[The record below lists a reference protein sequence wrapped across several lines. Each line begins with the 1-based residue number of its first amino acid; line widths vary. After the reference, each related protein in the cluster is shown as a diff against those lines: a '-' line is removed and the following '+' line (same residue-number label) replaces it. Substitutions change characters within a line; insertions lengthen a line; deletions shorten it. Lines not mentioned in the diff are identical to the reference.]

1 MTDCIQIKNKQD
13 FKGSQEGMQTLRSAR
28 LHWNLQTDTGK
39 KRGARSERATPAARA
54 PPAPRMRTAAPNPC
68 ALAGEGLPGASDR
81 EARAGAGLE
90 WGYSRRYQHG
100 LAHVDVHAGEKHR
113 CACTHGLADGHL
125 SPSSIHRGPRSSDT
139 PTIHPAPTF
148 FFFSKY
154 HSPVQG
160 ER

>member
-28 LHWNLQTDTGK
+28 LHWNLQTDPGK

-90 WGYSRRYQHG
+90 RGYSRRYQHG
-100 LAHVDVHAGEKHR
+100 LAHVDVRARVAWQTDTSPQAPSTE
-113 CACTHGLADGHL
+113 GLGAVTL
-125 SPSSIHRGPRSSDT
+125 QQYTQRPL
-139 PTIHPAPTF
+139 F